1 MFDLPSIMNTL
12 LQKTYDMV
20 KTKELEDDQKEEWM
34 KYELDHFVQR
44 LYKLVKQQGLLGT
57 IEIVILKNQNIDDIW
72 PLMKEAY
79 ETIKREG

>member
-20 KTKELEDDQKEEWM
+20 KMKELEDDQKEEWM

-44 LYKLVKQQGLLGT
+44 LYKLVRQQGLLGT

>member
-44 LYKLVKQQGLLGT
+44 LYKLV
-57 IEIVILKNQNIDDIW
+57 
-72 PLMKEAY
+72 
-79 ETIKREG
+79 R

>member
-44 LYKLVKQQGLLGT
+44 LYKLVRQQGLLGT